1 ASENIDFTGLSHVFL
16 LGGKSYSLFFY
27 MINQKQRS
35 KERGLGQQYIFLSR
49 KKARENHLE
58 EHHGGSGLPQM
69 GR

>member
-1 ASENIDFTGLSHVFL
+1 MD
-16 LGGKSYSLFFY
+16 SLFFY
-27 MINQKQRS
+27 MINQKQES

>member
-1 ASENIDFTGLSHVFL
+1 MRRKKRESIF
-16 LGGKSYSLFFY
+16 SLFY
-27 MINQKQRS
+27 MINQKQKS

>member
-1 ASENIDFTGLSHVFL
+1 
-16 LGGKSYSLFFY
+16 
-27 MINQKQRS
+27 MINQKQES